1 VNYSGDAR
9 QSVERIETAPGHD
22 DPHLG
27 LAGQPGAERERRL
40 SLLLEVGRSLVSE
53 LELDVVLERVLDAAR
68 ELTGARYAAIG
79 VLDEDRKALER
90 FITLGIDDETHRAIG
105 NLPSG
110 RGVLGVL
117 ITDPRP
123 LRLDD
128 VGRHPHSFGFP
139 PAHPPMSSF
148 LGVPI
153 LVRGQAYGNLY
164 LTEKHGGVFETE
176 DEEAVVVLA
185 EWAAVAIDNARAY
198 ASAESRRAE
207 LERAVSS
214 LEATTAIA
222 QTLAGETD
230 LDNVLELV
238 VKRARALTDARAMV
252 VLLPRGDDLA
262 VMALAGDLDH
272 ELLGERIPIEG
283 SVSGEVFRS
292 GRPERLADASSR
304 LRVAFEKQTGATTGL
319 VVALRFRG
327 RSLGVLAAF
336 DRLGAEQ
343 EFSPR
348 DEHVLTG
355 FAASA
360 AAAIATAQDVAE
372 QTGRRSIAAAESE
385 RARWARELHDDTLQE
400 LAALKLLLA
409 AVRRSDDAGERQT
422 VLREAT
428 ERIDYAIR
436 SLRGLITDLR
446 PAALD
451 DLGLGPA
458 LDALS
463 DRVAQASGI
472 TVELNVDFALEGGRE
487 TTRLTREV
495 EEGVYRLVQEC
506 LANVVKHA
514 HASRVDISVRES
526 AETVDVEVR
535 DDGQGFDDTEPS
547 DGFGLVGMRERVA
560 LVGGTMTIDT
570 SPGAGTVVR
579 LRLPVARA
587 PAGDISATGT

>member
-1 VNYSGDAR
+1 MRNDA
-9 QSVERIETAPGHD
+9 
-22 DPHLG
+22 
-27 LAGQPGAERERRL
+27 
-40 SLLLEVGRSLVSE
+40 
-53 LELDVVLERVLDAAR
+53 
-68 ELTGARYAAIG
+68 
-79 VLDEDRKALER
+79 
-90 FITLGIDDETHRAIG
+90 
-105 NLPSG
+105 
-110 RGVLGVL
+110 
-117 ITDPRP
+117 
-123 LRLDD
+123 
-128 VGRHPHSFGFP
+128 
-139 PAHPPMSSF
+139 
-148 LGVPI
+148 PI
-153 LVRGQAYGNLY
+153 
-164 LTEKHGGVFETE
+164 
-176 DEEAVVVLA
+176 VLA

-409 AVRRSDDAGERQT
+409 AVRRSDAERWPRRPPRCATPHCTRPATAGSTDSADRSAPLHSARCRPQRNRVVLPYRSPEDVRRAYEFSDLQSFLDIYYQGTRVLLRDRDFYDLTRAYLQKAHEQNVRHAEIFFDPQAHTVRNVPIEVIIEGIHDALNDGKERFGISSNLILCFLRHLSGEDAMRT
-422 VLREAT
+422 LKAALPYRHAFAGVGLDSSECGHPPEKFIDVFAWAREEGLFVVAHAGDKIRVQPHAGMARAH
-428 ERIDYAIR
+428 ERI
-436 SLRGLITDLR
+436 R
-446 PAALD
+446 PRNHLD
-451 DLGLGPA
+451 
-458 LDALS
+458 
-463 DRVAQASGI
+463 
-472 TVELNVDFALEGGRE
+472 
-487 TTRLTREV
+487 
-495 EEGVYRLVQEC
+495 
-506 LANVVKHA
+506 HA
-514 HASRVDISVRES
+514 
-526 AETVDVEVR
+526 
-535 DDGQGFDDTEPS
+535 
-547 DGFGLVGMRERVA
+547 
-560 LVGGTMTIDT
+560 
-570 SPGAGTVVR
+570 
-579 LRLPVARA
+579 ARA
-587 PAGDISATGT
+587 G